1 MTAQIGFDTIT
12 VTPSADVA
20 TNGTIDFT
28 YPSGRAEAD
37 YAQSGESLVS
47 HGLQTQFAKGASNF
61 SLSYASSKVTLTY
74 LGATSLPAGKT
85 MTLQLPLAAYQ
96 QITDNTGG
104 TAGNALSDV
113 GSAFSQATLN
123 NNFASLARKV
133 NMLIANAGL
142 FDKIPH

>member
-12 VTPSADVA
+12 VTPSAAIA

-28 YPSGRAEAD
+28 YPAGRAEAD
-37 YAQSGESLVS
+37 YAQSGETLVS

-74 LGATSLPAGKT
+74 LGGTSLPAGQP

-96 QITDNTGG
+96 QLTDNTGG
-104 TAGNALSDV
+104 TAANSLVDV
-113 GSAFSQATLN
+113 TASFSQATLN
-123 NNFASLARKV
+123 ANFASLARKV

-142 FDKIPH
+142 FDKIPR